1 MTATALNDI
10 IEQWNVNDIR
20 CVNDMAK
27 DISRKLRECV
37 NKVTTKKIITQHSRP
52 WINPDISNQ
61 LKKLRRERKRFPL
74 RRSAWNTK
82 RLSELQKE
90 TVDMISNAE
99 HELWLSEC
107 GKLCSASEREKWK
120 TINTLTNLSNESQVQ
135 PIRKVENGNSRITTF
150 AKKNPHFSAGSSNSQ
165 ISANVEHYNYSSHTT
180 DMLMDAEISDH
191 EVSLTFGKGTD
202 TAGPDDISAS
212 MIDKADGDLMHCCLR
227 ILWNKA
233 CLAGDCSC
241 LERRI

>member
-1 MTATALNDI
+1 MTATAFNDI
-10 IEQWNVNDIR
+10 IEQWNVNDSR

-61 LKKLRRERKRFPL
+61 LKKLRRECKRFPL

-107 GKLCSASEREKWK
+107 GKLSSASEREKWK

-135 PIRKVENGNSRITTF
+135 PIRKVENGNSRTPQSQ
-150 AKKNPHFSAGSSNSQ
+150 KKPSLFSRFKQ
-165 ISANVEHYNYSSHTT
+165 YT
-180 DMLMDAEISDH
+180 DFS
-191 EVSLTFGKGTD
+191 KCGTLQLLQPYYGY
-202 TAGPDDISAS
+202 AHGC
-212 MIDKADGDLMHCCLR
+212 GDF
-227 ILWNKA
+227 
-233 CLAGDCSC
+233 
-241 LERRI
+241 

>member
-27 DISRKLRECV
+27 DISRKLHECV
-37 NKVTTKKIITQHSRP
+37 NKVATKKIITQHSRP

-90 TVDMISNAE
+90 TVDMMSNAE
-99 HELWLSEC
+99 HEWWLSEC
-107 GKLCSASEREKWK
+107 GKRSSASEREKWK
-120 TINTLTNLSNESQVQ
+120 IINTFTNQSNESQVQ
-135 PIRKVENGNSRITTF
+135 PICKVENGKASYLFSDNDIIRELENHHIL
-150 AKKNPHFSAGSSNSQ
+150 KNPHSSAGSRTQ
-165 ISANVEHYNYSSHTT
+165 ISANMEHYNYSRTCSW
-180 DMLMDAEISDH
+180 MQRLLIMK
-191 EVSLTFGKGTD
+191 L
-202 TAGPDDISAS
+202 AS
-212 MIDKADGDLMHCCLR
+212 FKKR
-227 ILWNKA
+227 N
-233 CLAGDCSC
+233 
-241 LERRI
+241 

>member
-1 MTATALNDI
+1 MRVKYSQYAKLKMAT
-10 IEQWNVNDIR
+10 
-20 CVNDMAK
+20 
-27 DISRKLRECV
+27 RESP
-37 NKVTTKKIITQHSRP
+37 HS
-52 WINPDISNQ
+52 Q
-61 LKKLRRERKRFPL
+61 
-74 RRSAWNTK
+74 
-82 RLSELQKE
+82 
-90 TVDMISNAE
+90 
-99 HELWLSEC
+99 
-107 GKLCSASEREKWK
+107 
-120 TINTLTNLSNESQVQ
+120 
-135 PIRKVENGNSRITTF
+135 
-150 AKKNPHFSAGSSNSQ
+150 KNPHFSAGSSNTQ
-165 ISANVEHYNYSSHTT
+165 ISANVEHYNYSSHTM